1 MRENMKVSPG
11 VFNARRISGC
21 SETRK
26 FLFSGEILLSANVR
40 GGGAGLRL
48 VDGGRNESKILPE
61 RAAEMR
67 RTRKA
72 PRKCDV
78 RDRFPG
84 LGLKLLAAMQ
94 QPCPPDKIADGHAL
108 VAEQHVQ
115 IALGAA

>member
-1 MRENMKVSPG
+1 MRENMKVSRG

-26 FLFSGEILLSANVR
+26 FLFSANVR

-108 VAEQHVQ
+108 VAEQ
-115 IALGAA
+115 